1 VILRRLIVGAGVVIA
16 VIAVGA
22 FLVNIL
28 GQPPRR
34 TETGVVIAVDSTS
47 LTNVKGFTIRT
58 ADGRTV
64 AFTLGPLENASQ
76 FAPGHLNE
84 HVATAVPVLVTY
96 RDENGQRVVVRLED
110 APGASPRPIASPI
123 PTAS

>member
-1 VILRRLIVGAGVVIA
+1 MRRRSVVVGAGLA
-16 VIAVGA
+16 VALLAVA
-22 FLVNIL
+22 AIIVSTVA
-28 GQPPRR
+28 QPPRQ

-58 ADGRTV
+58 RDGRTMK
-64 AFTLGPLENASQ
+64 FTLGPLENASQ

-96 RDENGQRVVVRLED
+96 HDENGQRVVIRLED
-110 APGASPRPIASPI
+110 AVAASATPSPS
-123 PTAS
+123 PS

>member
-123 PTAS
+123 PAAS

>member
-1 VILRRLIVGAGVVIA
+1 MIRRRLIVGAGVVIA

-22 FLVNIL
+22 FLVSIL
-28 GQPPRR
+28 GQPPRQ

-123 PTAS
+123 PAAS

>member
-1 VILRRLIVGAGVVIA
+1 VRRRRSVVVAAGLVVALLAVAAIIVSTVA
-16 VIAVGA
+16 
-22 FLVNIL
+22 
-28 GQPPRR
+28 QPPRQ

-47 LTNVKGFTIRT
+47 LTDVKGFTIRT
-58 ADGRTV
+58 PDGRTV
-64 AFTLGPLENASQ
+64 KFTLGPLENASQ

-110 APGASPRPIASPI
+110 AVTPTPSPSP
-123 PTAS
+123 S

>member
-1 VILRRLIVGAGVVIA
+1 MILRRVLVGVGVVVA
-16 VIAVGA
+16 VLAVGA
-22 FLVNIL
+22 LLASTL
-28 GQPPRR
+28 GQPPRQ

-110 APGASPRPIASPI
+110 APGASPRSIASPI
-123 PTAS
+123 PAAS

>member
-1 VILRRLIVGAGVVIA
+1 VIRRRLIVGAGVVVA

-28 GQPPRR
+28 AQPPRQ

-47 LTNVKGFTIRT
+47 LTDVKGFTLRT
-58 ADGRTV
+58 PDGRTV
-64 AFTLGPLENASQ
+64 TFTLGPLENASQ

-96 RDENGQRVVVRLED
+96 RDKNGQRVVVRLED

-123 PTAS
+123 PAAS

>member
-1 VILRRLIVGAGVVIA
+1 MRRRRAVVVGAGLIVALLAVAAIVVSTVA
-16 VIAVGA
+16 
-22 FLVNIL
+22 
-28 GQPPRR
+28 QPPRQ

-47 LTNVKGFTIRT
+47 LTDVQGFTLRT
-58 ADGRTV
+58 PDGRTV
-64 AFTLGPLENASQ
+64 TFTLGPLENASQ

-110 APGASPRPIASPI
+110 APGGSLPPATPAASPS
-123 PTAS
+123 

>member
-1 VILRRLIVGAGVVIA
+1 MRRRSVVVGAGLVIA
-16 VIAVGA
+16 LVAAAA
-22 FLVNIL
+22 FLATTL
-28 GQPPRR
+28 GQPPRQ

-58 ADGRTV
+58 PDGRTV
-64 AFTLGPLENASQ
+64 TFTLGPLENASQ

-110 APGASPRPIASPI
+110 AVTASPSPS
-123 PTAS
+123 PS

>member
-110 APGASPRPIASPI
+110 APGASPRSIASPI
-123 PTAS
+123 PAAS

>member
-1 VILRRLIVGAGVVIA
+1 
-16 VIAVGA
+16 
-22 FLVNIL
+22 
-28 GQPPRR
+28 
-34 TETGVVIAVDSTS
+34 VIAVDSTS
-47 LTNVKGFTIRT
+47 LTNVRGFTIRT
-58 ADGRTV
+58 PDGRTV

-96 RDENGQRVVVRLED
+96 RDDNGQRVVVRLED